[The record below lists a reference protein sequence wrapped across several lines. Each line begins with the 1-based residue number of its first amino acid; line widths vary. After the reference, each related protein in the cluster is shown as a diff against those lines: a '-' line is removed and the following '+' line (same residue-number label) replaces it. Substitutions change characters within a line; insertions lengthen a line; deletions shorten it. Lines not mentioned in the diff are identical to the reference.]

1 MDHHLPEYE
10 YTLVVNADGLEVPAI
25 NFNGTCY
32 ELELIKAP
40 DVKPIQR
47 ACNVDQ
53 DFKKYAARVN
63 KVAHPRRWLV
73 EMRM

>member
-1 MDHHLPEYE
+1 MILNPCNM
-10 YTLVVNADGLEVPAI
+10 TTVMII

-40 DVKPIQR
+40 DVTPIQR

-53 DFKKYAARVN
+53 DFKKS
-63 KVAHPRRWLV
+63 
-73 EMRM
+73 